1 MPSGGVHPITLTR
14 LSADIRLRTK
24 RPSPLGGR
32 RTFPL
37 SRSNLRAS
45 PKQPWPLSR
54 CAMETADDL
63 KRADL
68 NAVLKTAL
76 DAVVVMRLDGT
87 VAGWNDVAARI
98 FGWSFEEA
106 QGRRMSEM
114 IIPVQYREAHERGL
128 SKFIAT
134 GEGPVL
140 DRHIEITALRRDG
153 LEFPVELSITFTEYF
168 GKPVFLGF
176 LRDISE
182 RQEAHRRQEL
192 LLAELN
198 HRVKNMLAVVTGIA
212 HQTAKSCSSL
222 QDFAPSFSGRLQ
234 ALARGHE
241 MLTLNSWEG
250 AGLPELVEALL
261 GPYAL
266 PPDMRVT
273 FGGPPVELNAKQVLS
288 LSMILHE
295 LITNSTKYGALSSA
309 EGRIAVAWSW
319 SVADRPGMLRVTW
332 QETGLK
338 SVVPPAKAGFGLSM
352 IGLSAKH
359 ELGGSSSLEWQDE
372 GLLFTLEFQAGRPSE

>member
-1 MPSGGVHPITLTR
+1 
-14 LSADIRLRTK
+14 
-24 RPSPLGGR
+24 
-32 RTFPL
+32 
-37 SRSNLRAS
+37 
-45 PKQPWPLSR
+45 
-54 CAMETADDL
+54 METADDL

-87 VAGWNDVAARI
+87 IAGWNDVAERI

-106 QGRRMSEM
+106 QGRRMSEL
-114 IIPVQYREAHERGL
+114 IIPVQHREAHERGL
-128 SKFIAT
+128 SKYLAT

-140 DRHIEITALRRDG
+140 DRHIEITALGRDG
-153 LEFPVELSITFTEYF
+153 LEFPIELSITFTEHF
-168 GKPVFLGF
+168 DQPVFLGF

-198 HRVKNMLAVVTGIA
+198 HRVKNMLAVVSGIA
-212 HQTAKSCSSL
+212 HQTAKSSSSL
-222 QDFAPSFSGRLQ
+222 HDFAPAFAGRLQ
-234 ALARGHE
+234 ALVRVHE

-250 AGLPELVEALL
+250 ADLPELVEALL
-261 GPYAL
+261 GPYAI

-273 FGGPPVELNAKQVLS
+273 FGGPPVDLDAKQVLS

-295 LITNSTKYGALSSA
+295 LITNAIKYGSLSSA
-309 EGRIAVAWSW
+309 EGRIAVGWSW
-319 SVADRPGMLRVTW
+319 STADRPGRVRFTW
-332 QETGLK
+332 KESGLEAL
-338 SVVPPAKAGFGLSM
+338 VPPAKDGFGLKL
-352 IGLSAKH
+352 IGLSATH

-372 GLLFTLEFQAGRPSE
+372 GLLFTLEFDAGRPPE

>member
-1 MPSGGVHPITLTR
+1 M
-14 LSADIRLRTK
+14 
-24 RPSPLGGR
+24 
-32 RTFPL
+32 
-37 SRSNLRAS
+37 
-45 PKQPWPLSR
+45 Q
-54 CAMETADDL
+54 TADDL

-98 FGWSFEEA
+98 LGWSFEEA

-114 IIPVQYREAHERGL
+114 IIPVPHREAHERGL

-153 LEFPVELSITFTEYF
+153 LEFPVELSITFTEHF

-198 HRVKNMLAVVTGIA
+198 HRVKNMLE
-212 HQTAKSCSSL
+212 S
-222 QDFAPSFSGRLQ
+222 R
-234 ALARGHE
+234 
-241 MLTLNSWEG
+241 
-250 AGLPELVEALL
+250 
-261 GPYAL
+261 
-266 PPDMRVT
+266 
-273 FGGPPVELNAKQVLS
+273 
-288 LSMILHE
+288 
-295 LITNSTKYGALSSA
+295 
-309 EGRIAVAWSW
+309 
-319 SVADRPGMLRVTW
+319 
-332 QETGLK
+332 
-338 SVVPPAKAGFGLSM
+338 
-352 IGLSAKH
+352 
-359 ELGGSSSLEWQDE
+359 
-372 GLLFTLEFQAGRPSE
+372 

>member
-1 MPSGGVHPITLTR
+1 MP
-14 LSADIRLRTK
+14 
-24 RPSPLGGR
+24 
-32 RTFPL
+32 
-37 SRSNLRAS
+37 
-45 PKQPWPLSR
+45 
-54 CAMETADDL
+54 TADDL
-63 KRADL
+63 KRTDL

-76 DAVVVMRLDGT
+76 DAVVVMHLDGT
-87 VAGWNDVAARI
+87 VAGWNDVAQRI

-106 QGRRMSEM
+106 RGRRMSEL
-114 IIPVQYREAHERGL
+114 IIPVQHREAHERGL
-128 SKFIAT
+128 ARYLAT

-153 LEFPVELSITFTEYF
+153 LEFPIELSITFTEHF
-168 GKPVFLGF
+168 DKPVFLGF

-192 LLAELN
+192 LLAELS

-212 HQTAKSCSSL
+212 HQTSRSCASL
-222 QDFAPSFSGRLQ
+222 QDFAPAFAGRLQ

-273 FGGPPVELNAKQVLS
+273 FGGPPVDLDAKQVLS

-295 LITNSTKYGALSSA
+295 LLTNATKYGALSWE
-309 EGRIAVAWSW
+309 EGRIAISWSW
-319 SVADRPGMLRVTW
+319 SAADRPGLLRFTW
-332 QETGLK
+332 KESGL
-338 SVVPPAKAGFGLSM
+338 SGVVPPAKGGFGLKM
-352 IGLSAKH
+352 IDLSAAH
-359 ELGGSSSLEWQDE
+359 ELGGGSSLEWQDE
-372 GLLFTLEFQAGRPSE
+372 GLLFTLEFDAGRPPE

>member
-1 MPSGGVHPITLTR
+1 M
-14 LSADIRLRTK
+14 A
-24 RPSPLGGR
+24 
-32 RTFPL
+32 
-37 SRSNLRAS
+37 
-45 PKQPWPLSR
+45 
-54 CAMETADDL
+54 TANDL
-63 KRADL
+63 KHADL

-87 VAGWNDVAARI
+87 IAGWNDVAERI

-106 QGRRMSEM
+106 RGRRMSEL
-114 IIPVQYREAHERGL
+114 IIPIQHREAHERGL
-128 SKFIAT
+128 TRFLAT

-153 LEFPVELSITFTEYF
+153 HELPIELSITFTRQFDE
-168 GKPVFLGF
+168 PVFLGF

-192 LLAELN
+192 LLAELS

-222 QDFAPSFSGRLQ
+222 QEFAPAFAGRLQ

-266 PPDMRVT
+266 PSDMRVT
-273 FGGPPVELNAKQVLS
+273 FGGPPVDLDSKQVLS
-288 LSMILHE
+288 VSMVLHE
-295 LITNSTKYGALSSA
+295 LITNATKYGALSHVD
-309 EGRIAVAWSW
+309 GRIAVSWSW
-319 SVADRPGMLRVTW
+319 STTNQPGTLRLTW
-332 QETGLK
+332 KETGLGGVVLPMK
-338 SVVPPAKAGFGLSM
+338 SGFGLKM
-352 IGLSAKH
+352 IGLSATH
-359 ELGGSSSLEWQDE
+359 ELGGSSSMEWQND
-372 GLLFTLEFQAGRPSE
+372 GLLFTLEFVAGKPVR